1 MSWESI
7 RDIGLLMFVSGG
19 MLLFAVAL
27 GQYFDPPQPGA
38 WIRSIFDSWMWSTG
52 DVLMIGGACLALVG
66 IVVGY
71 LTFSTDSEM
80 ASERANHP
88 AQKPSTTFATKPA
101 QRWDNRSAHLNAR
114 TFENC
119 PEPGQP

>member
-1 MSWESI
+1 MSWEYI

-71 LTFSTDSEM
+71 LTFSTDSEANPRLGHVFSSIRGIEPVSR
-80 ASERANHP
+80 AS
-88 AQKPSTTFATKPA
+88 
-101 QRWDNRSAHLNAR
+101 NRSLAGPIRILKIRDQRLAH
-114 TFENC
+114 
-119 PEPGQP
+119 